1 MPKIYGAMERIRRLS
16 VLVVGDLIIDRYRYC
31 QVQGLTSKAPVLSV
45 RPTHVED
52 QLGGSL
58 AIARHIAS
66 FGCNTRLISLTG
78 AEPWLAN
85 VLGAVGKSVD
95 LDLIGSGEYQTI
107 VKERFVQQPGRRKD
121 LIKHFAVNQMM
132 DEPPAEM
139 RHELLTHLEGALE
152 GCDMVVLCDYGH
164 GLVDPEVQQLLEDRS
179 PYLALNCQTNSYNYG
194 FNLITKYRRC
204 DLMSL
209 DEAELGLAIGRRGT
223 GSGDLLG
230 ELAERLGAEQA
241 WLTLGSSG
249 SIVWARPGET
259 HSCPAMLR
267 STLDT
272 VGAGDAFLAVAALCG
287 RVGLEPA
294 ITSVLSNLAGAM
306 AANIVGNHESI
317 QGDVVIKNAQYLLKS
332 RVPPSQEPLD
342 PDWPQS

>member
-1 MPKIYGAMERIRRLS
+1 
-16 VLVVGDLIIDRYRYC
+16 
-31 QVQGLTSKAPVLSV
+31 
-45 RPTHVED
+45 
-52 QLGGSL
+52 
-58 AIARHIAS
+58 
-66 FGCNTRLISLTG
+66 
-78 AEPWLAN
+78 
-85 VLGAVGKSVD
+85 
-95 LDLIGSGEYQTI
+95 
-107 VKERFVQQPGRRKD
+107 
-121 LIKHFAVNQMM
+121 
-132 DEPPAEM
+132 
-139 RHELLTHLEGALE
+139 
-152 GCDMVVLCDYGH
+152 
-164 GLVDPEVQQLLEDRS
+164 
-179 PYLALNCQTNSYNYG
+179 
-194 FNLITKYRRC
+194 
-204 DLMSL
+204 MSL

-317 QGDVVIKNAQYLLKS
+317 QGEVVVKNAQYLLKS
-332 RVPPSQEPLD
+332 RVPPPQEPLD
-342 PDWPQS
+342 SDWPQS